1 MDDSLRSIKPQYID
15 AVIFH
20 PSSAC
25 LNFGKYRAPPK
36 HLFAP
41 PYESV
46 QTKSHP
52 LYTTSAII
60 MSQPFTIDRL
70 LNLVPDSPDTVIA
83 HLREHPQLAG
93 QQDSHGY
100 SLLHAATSYGHV
112 QLAQILIKDLNVPA
126 DICDEDNE
134 TALFNA
140 ETVEMAKE
148 LLVLGVSIDAK
159 NSEGQTAAEKLDD
172 EDEQPTVAAF
182 LRQAAGGASVDEA
195 ASVVAQTGG
204 ASNSAAALNGTN
216 GTDDADGVH
225 APPPLPGNVQVNM
238 GTMDA
243 SEAGDEPNPEL
254 RRRIEELAAR
264 PDFQTEAGQAEL
276 RELVTE
282 IISGFGQEGQGP
294 ASRRRVE

>member
-1 MDDSLRSIKPQYID
+1 
-15 AVIFH
+15 
-20 PSSAC
+20 
-25 LNFGKYRAPPK
+25 
-36 HLFAP
+36 
-41 PYESV
+41 
-46 QTKSHP
+46 
-52 LYTTSAII
+52 
-60 MSQPFTIDRL
+60 MSQPLTIDRL
-70 LNLVPDSPDTVIA
+70 LNLASESPDAVLT

-100 SLLHAATSYGHV
+100 SLLHAATSYGHI
-112 QLAQILIKDLNVPA
+112 QLATALIMDFGIDAN
-126 DICDEDNE
+126 IRDEDDE

-159 NSEGQTAAEKLDD
+159 NGEGQTAAEKLAD
-172 EDEQPTVAAF
+172 EDEEPMVAAF

-195 ASVVAQTGG
+195 ASIVAQTGG
-204 ASNSAAALNGTN
+204 AADSAATQDGAN
-216 GTDDADGVH
+216 GVH
-225 APPPLPGNVQVNM
+225 APPHLPDHVKVNV

-243 SEAGDEPNPEL
+243 GEAGEEPDPEI

-264 PDFQTEAGQAEL
+264 PDFQNEEGQAEL
-276 RELVTE
+276 RKLVTE

>member
-1 MDDSLRSIKPQYID
+1 
-15 AVIFH
+15 
-20 PSSAC
+20 
-25 LNFGKYRAPPK
+25 
-36 HLFAP
+36 
-41 PYESV
+41 
-46 QTKSHP
+46 
-52 LYTTSAII
+52 
-60 MSQPFTIDRL
+60 MSQPHTIDRL

-112 QLAQILIKDLNVPA
+112 ELVHALIKDFNVSP
-126 DICDEDNE
+126 DICDEDDE

-159 NSEGQTAAEKLDD
+159 NNEGQTAAEKLDD
-172 EDEQPTVAAF
+172 DDEQPIVAAF
-182 LRQAAGGASVDEA
+182 LRHAAGGASVEEA

-204 ASNSAAALNGTN
+204 AADSGAALNGTN
-216 GTDDADGVH
+216 GVDDVNGLPA
-225 APPPLPGNVQVNM
+225 LPGNVKVNV

-243 SEAGDEPNPEL
+243 GEAGEEPDPEI

-264 PDFQTEAGQAEL
+264 PDFQTEQGQAEL
-276 RELVTE
+276 RQLVTE
-282 IISGFGQEGQGP
+282 IISGFNQEGQGP

>member
-1 MDDSLRSIKPQYID
+1 
-15 AVIFH
+15 
-20 PSSAC
+20 
-25 LNFGKYRAPPK
+25 
-36 HLFAP
+36 
-41 PYESV
+41 
-46 QTKSHP
+46 
-52 LYTTSAII
+52 

-112 QLAQILIKDLNVPA
+112 QLAQILIKDFNVPA
-126 DICDEDNE
+126 DICDEDDE

-159 NSEGQTAAEKLDD
+159 NGEGQTAAEKLAD
-172 EDEQPTVAAF
+172 EDEQPVVAAF
-182 LRQAAGGASVDEA
+182 LRQAAGGASVEEA

-204 ASNSAAALNGTN
+204 ASNSAAALNGT
-216 GTDDADGVH
+216 DDMEDVH
-225 APPPLPGNVQVNM
+225 APPALPGNVKVNV

-243 SEAGDEPNPEL
+243 SEAGDEPDPEL

-264 PDFQTEAGQAEL
+264 PDFQTEQGQAEL

-282 IISGFGQEGQGP
+282 IISGFNQEGQGP

>member
-1 MDDSLRSIKPQYID
+1 
-15 AVIFH
+15 
-20 PSSAC
+20 
-25 LNFGKYRAPPK
+25 
-36 HLFAP
+36 
-41 PYESV
+41 
-46 QTKSHP
+46 
-52 LYTTSAII
+52 

-83 HLREHPQLAG
+83 HLRDHPNLAS

-100 SLLHAATSYGHV
+100 SLLHAATSYGHI
-112 QLAQILIKDLNVPA
+112 QLAQLLIKDFAVPA
-126 DICDEDNE
+126 NIADEDDE

-148 LLVLGVSIDAK
+148 LLVLGVSIDAR

-172 EDEQPTVAAF
+172 EDEQPAVAAF

-204 ASNSAAALNGTN
+204 AADSSAALNGTN
-216 GTDDADGVH
+216 GTDGVH
-225 APPPLPGNVQVNM
+225 APPPLPGNFEVNV

-243 SEAGDEPNPEL
+243 SEAGEEPNPEI

-264 PDFQTEAGQAEL
+264 PDFQTEQGQAEL
-276 RELVTE
+276 RELVSE
-282 IISGFGQEGQGP
+282 ILTGYGKERFGYERMLVVH
-294 ASRRRVE
+294 SL